1 MKSCK
6 DATMAGCSEKKSIA
20 ALVAEK
26 CASGP
31 MRTAGSVSSSH
42 TVLSSVNVAGSI
54 DLLDVAVQ
62 SDCNIAGSCKLTDV
76 RITGG
81 GAIAGSAK
89 FIKVTLGGTLY
100 VAGACKA
107 NNLVARE
114 ASSSGLVV
122 FNNATI
128 DQKLEAWGGLTIT
141 NSRIHGVAT
150 VRAAYRGAFFAEQ
163 TIFKDVEIVVDRRS
177 GTLTMNKVTVDFI
190 IIRKNPSSGFALFGV
205 QIIPPVQKATIV
217 LDATIVDG
225 DVEFQD
231 LQGTVILRNGAQVR
245 GQVIRGSVVAQ

>member
-6 DATMAGCSEKKSIA
+6 DGTMAGYSEKKSVA

-42 TVLSSVNVAGSI
+42 TVLSSVHVAGSI

-76 RITGG
+76 RITGDC
-81 GAIAGSAK
+81 AIAGSAK
-89 FIKVTLGGTLY
+89 FIKVTVGGRLY

-107 NNLVARE
+107 NNLTASE

-141 NSRIHGVAT
+141 NSRIRGMAT
-150 VRAAYRGAFFAEQ
+150 VRAAYRGAFLAEQ

-177 GTLTMNKVTVDFI
+177 GHLTMNKVTVDFI
-190 IIRKNPSSGFALFGV
+190 IIRKNPSSGFTLFGV
-205 QIIPPVQKATIV
+205 QIIPPVQKATIL

-245 GQVIRGSVVAQ
+245 GQVLGGVVVTQ